1 MRTRRLFLAV
11 LLTVILPSVGF
22 PGRSADLRL
31 LRRLER
37 VDGDGSGLDADTV
50 RGLTPQ
56 QMGEAT
62 DVARLK
68 ERLDALETKVNGMTG
83 GLPFNRDQLYTHAS
97 RVLETSGTERLIVV
111 DCDDPNDVAI
121 NCSGGAYDGS
131 TAFPITWMG
140 VVLRGPDTQGNPLP
154 QRCMLVVGA
163 AGATDPKLEATVR
176 CLRVP

>member
-1 MRTRRLFLAV
+1 MGTRPV
-11 LLTVILPSVGF
+11 LLLSLLTLVLPSVGLA
-22 PGRSADLRL
+22 GRNADLRL

-50 RGLTPQ
+50 RGLTPA
-56 QMGEAT
+56 QMGEAA
-62 DVARLK
+62 DLARLK
-68 ERLDALETKVNGMTG
+68 ERLDALEAKVNGLPG
-83 GLPFNRDQLYTHAS
+83 GLPFTRDQLYTHAS

-111 DCDDPNDVAI
+111 DCDHPSDIAI

-131 TAFPITWMG
+131 TDFPITWMG

-154 QRCMLVVGA
+154 ERCMLVVG
-163 AGATDPKLEATVR
+163 AGATDPKLEGTVR